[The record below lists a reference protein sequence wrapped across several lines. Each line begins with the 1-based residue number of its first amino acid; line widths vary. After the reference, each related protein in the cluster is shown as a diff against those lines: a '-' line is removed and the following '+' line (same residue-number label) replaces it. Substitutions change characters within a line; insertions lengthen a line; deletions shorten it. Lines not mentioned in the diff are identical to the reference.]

1 MACYHCVVVVVVH
14 GTLDHGMMHHDMWG
28 HPHACGVEMVDVVRH
43 GGIPMGYAMAA
54 APAGHAVIGLLESR
68 LVQLAV
74 QDVRSGIC
82 LSQSHPAESVLGL
95 LVASHRME
103 FRRQAHQPGHP
114 WLPGLR
120 EGMW

>member
-1 MACYHCVVVVVVH
+1 MCYHCVVVVVVH
-14 GTLDHGMMHHDMWG
+14 GMLDHGMWG
-28 HPHACGVEMVDVVRH
+28 HPHACLGEMVVVVRH
-43 GGIPMGYAMAA
+43 GGVPMGYAMAA
-54 APAGHAVIGLLESR
+54 ALAGHAVIGLLESR

-74 QDVRSGIC
+74 QDVRNGIC
-82 LSQSHPAESVLGL
+82 LGLSHPADSVLDL

-120 EGMW
+120 EGTWRA